1 MKLLWSVM
9 LLVILGLQYRLW
21 IGSGSYSE
29 IWMLE
34 DKVELQISKN
44 KVLENRNNRLN
55 EEVLD
60 LKSGYEVIEE
70 RARFDHGMI
79 KQNES
84 FYMVVTSSH

>member
-21 IGSGSYSE
+21 IGDGSYSE
-29 IWMLE
+29 VWLLE
-34 DKVELQISKN
+34 DKVELQVSKN
-44 KVLENRNNRLN
+44 KILENRNNRLN

-70 RARFDHGMI
+70 RARFDLGMV

-84 FYMVVTSSH
+84 FYMVVTSSN

>member
-21 IGSGSYSE
+21 IGDGSYSE
-29 IWMLE
+29 VWLLE
-34 DKVELQISKN
+34 DKVELQVSKN
-44 KVLENRNNRLN
+44 KILENRNNRLN

-70 RARFDHGMI
+70 RARSDLGMV

-84 FYMVVTSSH
+84 FYMVVTSSN

>member
-9 LLVILGLQYRLW
+9 VLVIIGLQYRLW
-21 IGSGSYSE
+21 IGNGSYSE

-34 DKVELQISKN
+34 SKVAQQIAKN
-44 KVLENRNNRLN
+44 KILEIRNSRLN

-60 LKSGYEVIEE
+60 LKSGFEAIEE
-70 RARFDHGMI
+70 RARFDLGMI

-84 FYMVVTSSH
+84 FYMVVTSNH